1 MLHPLV
7 WKGRRGGF
15 LLLEVWL
22 ALFACALFPTM
33 LIPGCRG
40 LLRCVASL
48 QLDTVTD
55 GFVVNL
61 HRIREDSMFRTRPAG
76 QYASIDLYGSEGY
89 SVMIGTHEI
98 RRYDFLRDYGAAV
111 QFSSLPRRT
120 IRFTTQGAPKY
131 TGVYTLRHRVYPDL
145 YRFVEIQPVS
155 GRIKVTDPGG
165 FGEAAGTKNVSS

>member
-1 MLHPLV
+1 
-7 WKGRRGGF
+7 
-15 LLLEVWL
+15 
-22 ALFACALFPTM
+22 M

-76 QYASIDLYGSEGY
+76 QYASIDLYGSGGY

-155 GRIKVTDPGG
+155 GRIKVTGPGG